1 MNVSVFAIRALNI
14 SSRLWRFHLGVGMRS
29 VIGPLLLGLLPLVA
43 AGCLLPQQSLSRA
56 ESLGFRPSGSPLA
69 KGSRKSKSTDEIT
82 FNQPKS
88 ALKSGRVTAASF
100 EDDSSPHSDENE
112 ETTGK
117 SKITFSDSDEGAA
130 AQESWETD
138 ADIDGLNKTND
149 RISVANRESLSPVKS
164 NASEI
169 GQVRFQTSEEEAQEQ
184 PDSDEP
190 DFDQAVPNPSKAE
203 FVDADQQDWDGEP
216 TDAPTLA
223 QAGDSPTDD
232 TQTTD
237 VPRTASVE
245 SSLPMWSDRH
255 RVSRSA
261 SRSTPSKNTKSVTPG
276 STRLPKDMDSAEI
289 PSGPITAGTLP
300 MLPWQTELEKL
311 ISRIELD
318 LVPPKSE
325 LEGDRLNEHIRRH
338 VHLRLLYLMA
348 QRQEQALTAIPG
360 IETSQQEY
368 WQQLIWAV
376 SNNLDTA
383 QFPDAAERAA
393 QTVPPLS
400 GALRQMREQSALSIK
415 NMTFCRK
422 ISYFGN
428 YERFPRNEF
437 TPGHEVLLYT
447 EIENFVSALTEDGE
461 YRTSLKS
468 LIEITNSEGQVVWT
482 KGFPSTEDY
491 CRNPRRDYFHNY
503 QFYIPEGLSTG
514 AYSLKLTIVDEL
526 SKKRV
531 SNSLNFVL
539 K

>member
-1 MNVSVFAIRALNI
+1 
-14 SSRLWRFHLGVGMRS
+14 MRS
-29 VIGPLLLGLLPLVA
+29 VIGPLLLGLLPLIA

-69 KGSRKSKSTDEIT
+69 KGSRKSKSNDEIT
-82 FNQPKS
+82 FSQPKS
-88 ALKSGRVTAASF
+88 ALKSGRVSAANF
-100 EDDSSPHSDENE
+100 EDDSPPQNDEGE

-117 SKITFSDSDEGAA
+117 SKITFSDSEEGDAA
-130 AQESWETD
+130 LESWDTD
-138 ADIDGLNKTND
+138 AEHDNLKESSH
-149 RISVANRESLSPVKS
+149 RVAVANRESLSLGNS

-184 PDSDEP
+184 PNSDEP
-190 DFDQAVPNPSKAE
+190 DFDQGVPHPSKVE
-203 FVDADQQDWDGEP
+203 FVDADQQGWDGEP
-216 TDAPTLA
+216 TDAASQA
-223 QAGDSPTDD
+223 QTGDSPTRE

-255 RVSRSA
+255 RVSPSA
-261 SRSTPSKNTKSVTPG
+261 SRSAPSKNTKSGV
-276 STRLPKDMDSAEI
+276 TRLPKDMDSAEI

-368 WQQLIWAV
+368 WQQLLWAM